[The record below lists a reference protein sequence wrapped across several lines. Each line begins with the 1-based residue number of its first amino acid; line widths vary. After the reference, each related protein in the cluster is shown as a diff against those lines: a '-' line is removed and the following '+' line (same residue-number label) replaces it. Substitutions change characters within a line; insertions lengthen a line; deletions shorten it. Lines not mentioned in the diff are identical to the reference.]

1 MLTFLANLTIEQQA
15 MLVAAL
21 TFGIVWAITRLK
33 PTWEQTELDKMKYYA
48 QAVAAAIVLAAIQNA
63 GSWDWRKFLAAA
75 IFGFLGS
82 QGLYTTNKA
91 MGRLIGK

>member
-1 MLTFLANLTIEQQA
+1 MLTFLSSLSVEQQA

-21 TFGIVWAITRLK
+21 TFGIVWLIKRRD
-33 PTWEQTELDKMKYYA
+33 WVQSDFDRMRYYVS
-48 QAVAAAIVLAAIQNA
+48 AVVSALLLAAIQNA
-63 GSWDWRKFLAAA
+63 GAWDWHKFLAAA

-91 MGRLIGK
+91 AGRLMGT